1 MASKIKVDQIQTA
14 DGTGTIAL
22 QNQLSGMTTT
32 SLPAGAILQTV
43 ESSTTTTTSTTT
55 TSTWID
61 TASSATITPASTS
74 SKILVFVNAP
84 IYMNNTA
91 ADGGYNL
98 RMSRAISGGS
108 TSYPDSLSG
117 GSNGHNDISF
127 MYQYGGTGTSYIHEW
142 NSREIIT
149 GLDSPS
155 TTSAVTYKLQIRG
168 YSLQSVRNN
177 TYGHTQITL
186 IEMK

>member
-1 MASKIKVDQIQTA
+1 MASKIKVDQLETA
-14 DGTGTIAL
+14 DGSGTIAL

-43 ESSTTTTTSTTT
+43 ESSTTTNTTTTT

-84 IYMNNTA
+84 IYMHNNA
-91 ADGGYNL
+91 SDGGYNL

-127 MYQYGGTGTSYIHEW
+127 MYQYAGTGTSYMHEW

-168 YSLQSVRNN
+168 YSTQSVRNN